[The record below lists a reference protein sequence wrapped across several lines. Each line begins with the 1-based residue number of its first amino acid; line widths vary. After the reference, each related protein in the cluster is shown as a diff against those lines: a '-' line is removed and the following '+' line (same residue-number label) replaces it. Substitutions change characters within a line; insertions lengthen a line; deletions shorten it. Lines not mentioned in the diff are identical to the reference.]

1 MYAKIYIGFLFCYY
15 NQQGGSKMKEKTRKI
30 LIVFFSIVLIG
41 SVAYIGYNQYE
52 NKMEEKRIEDLQQ
65 NIVENP
71 ERVDIVE
78 EQLKN
83 ETETLET
90 EMTEEIETETQ
101 IEEKTIL
108 SEYEELYNENP
119 DLIGW
124 IKVEDT
130 PIDYP
135 VMQTFDDPTFYI
147 HRDWNKNESTYGL
160 PLVDARCTLESGN
173 IIIYSHNMKNGTM
186 FGSLKK
192 YNEQSFYEEHQII
205 KFDTIYEKAEYQII
219 AVLLAQVFYD
229 EEPNE
234 NEFVYYNY
242 IDLGSK
248 EEFQEYVD
256 QVKERSLYDTGVT
269 AEYGD
274 SLITLCTCNYHVK
287 DGRFL
292 VVAKKIQ

>member
-1 MYAKIYIGFLFCYY
+1 
-15 NQQGGSKMKEKTRKI
+15 MKEKTRKI